1 MRGKFRLSMG
11 RFSTLSIASELRIL
25 TLGDHRAINLTKN
38 SQFFV
43 RQGDVERLIAQGFL
57 QKLN

>member
-1 MRGKFRLSMG
+1 MRERFRQSMG
-11 RFSTLSIASELRIL
+11 RCCAMWGGLRDIRL
-25 TLGDHRAINLTKN
+25 TGGYCRAINLTKN

-57 QKLN
+57 QKLS